1 MWRRLQKQWRRRKTL
16 AGVGVRAANP
26 SILMTLLSRVSRWG
40 ATTQLSFNSEA
51 CMYLASQI
59 ALEIAELLMLE
70 EPHLLCLD
78 LALLN
83 CHSVFD
89 FSLVVFGSA
98 FEGLHC
104 YDVFV

>member
-1 MWRRLQKQWRRRKTL
+1 M
-16 AGVGVRAANP
+16 
-26 SILMTLLSRVSRWG
+26 SRWG
-40 ATTQLSFNSEA
+40 GSTETVYFNSKA
-51 CMYLASQI
+51 CLYLASQI
-59 ALEIAELLMLE
+59 ALEIVELLMLE
-70 EPHLLCLD
+70 EPHLLCLN